1 MNMIGFAPTSARR
14 RFLAWLSIALIL
26 TLAAAALSTVHAAE
40 APVATDAASETE
52 TVTEPATET
61 ETAASGGGF
70 TATIKN
76 FFLETVGKRW
86 CVFFCSMIPIIELRG
101 AIPMGAA
108 FGLPWWQTFL
118 ISVVGNM
125 LPVPFI
131 LLFINAILKWME
143 GCRVKLFNKI
153 AGWLLRKAEKNRE
166 KIEKYAFWGLAI
178 FVGVPLP
185 GTGAWTGSLVGAVI
199 HLKFW
204 KALLSTLIGV
214 LAAGVV
220 MTMISYGV
228 AAIF

>member
-40 APVATDAASETE
+40 APAATDAASETE
-52 TVTEPATET
+52 TVTEPSTEI

-70 TATIKN
+70 TAAIKN